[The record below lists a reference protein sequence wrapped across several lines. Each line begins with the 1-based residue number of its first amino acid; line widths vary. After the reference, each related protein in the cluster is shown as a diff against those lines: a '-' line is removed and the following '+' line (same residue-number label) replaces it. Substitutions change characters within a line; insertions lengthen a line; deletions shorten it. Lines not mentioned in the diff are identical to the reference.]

1 MSKRIR
7 VTQLKKVDDEW
18 LQSIKDFDKFDDLI
32 EFLKTKYETG
42 IWQRIE
48 VTFKNKMS

>member
-7 VTQLKKVDDEW
+7 TTQLKKVDDEW
-18 LQSIKDFDKFDDLI
+18 LQSIKEFENFDQLI
-32 EFLKTKYETG
+32 EYLKEKYETG
-42 IWQRIE
+42 IWTRIE